1 MGDLI
6 LALIGASFFAFYI
19 GLLVSAFIFIPYFTT
34 LYLGGAP
41 YTVVVNNWLFF
52 LMVFAVLVFL
62 KVYSYK
68 TSKNFSVRTLFKLSL
83 VAVIVAMF
91 LYVLKFDAVVY
102 SVIGAINHYFGA
114 EKNVFVEL
122 AQNAR
127 YNEVVGNHWVYNT
140 LITLIDKIIEFAKW
154 SFGLVL
160 GIDNTCFSPTVETL
174 NILKIVQTVF
184 EYIIFGAFS
193 ILVTLVFAV
202 LLLIGLV
209 IGVYTPYIV
218 GVALADVFNVLVYK
232 HRFKTEYR
240 PTLSRLKPFS
250 LFWRTKKK

>member
-83 VAVIVAMF
+83 VAVIVAVF
-91 LYVLKFDAVVY
+91 LYVLNFDAVVY

-114 EKNVFVEL
+114 EKM
-122 AQNAR
+122 
-127 YNEVVGNHWVYNT
+127 
-140 LITLIDKIIEFAKW
+140 
-154 SFGLVL
+154 
-160 GIDNTCFSPTVETL
+160 C
-174 NILKIVQTVF
+174 
-184 EYIIFGAFS
+184 
-193 ILVTLVFAV
+193 
-202 LLLIGLV
+202 LLSWHKMLV
-209 IGVYTPYIV
+209 ITR
-218 GVALADVFNVLVYK
+218 LLVIIGFII
-232 HRFKTEYR
+232 H
-240 PTLSRLKPFS
+240 
-250 LFWRTKKK
+250 